1 MPPWLW
7 QISPRRDQLT
17 RRVPAP
23 AADSKLEA
31 SSSQQTLPLPTSS
44 RSCLRSAPAPAAYWP
59 VRGREPKVPRHLC
72 PRAKP
77 FAERIVEIRIDRARC
92 VAVVAHLLARS
103 PAVDKAPLASTH
115 LQKLRAAASARQVS
129 TRAHCP
135 CKGCGLNRSPP
146 HARAP
151 ADAAVLYKCA
161 HLCKHGQRVAAL
173 LLELRGVQCLTSK
186 SVTRSEH
193 AEQRLRAWHAQ
204 KSSVLGAC
212 TQGVGAGI
220 TRDTPCCLSHCR
232 AG

>member
-135 CKGCGLNRSPP
+135 CKAVASTALRHTRARRPTPP
-146 HARAP
+146 CSTSAP
-151 ADAAVLYKCA
+151 TSASMANAWRHCCSSCAASNA
-161 HLCKHGQRVAAL
+161 
-173 LLELRGVQCLTSK
+173 
-186 SVTRSEH
+186 
-193 AEQRLRAWHAQ
+193 
-204 KSSVLGAC
+204 
-212 TQGVGAGI
+212 
-220 TRDTPCCLSHCR
+220 
-232 AG
+232 